1 MISDGYRVESFYDEL
16 FASDG
21 QPRASAKP
29 IVDRINALPD
39 GELQRRQ
46 RAAEAALLQM
56 GITFTVYDSDG
67 QLYVLEDNLR
77 CPSGISYVLENREIL
92 KHTLP
97 LLFEDMNIRPVDD
110 YPTWLLETLVYL
122 ASEHIDSPSVP

>member
-21 QPRASAKP
+21 QPRPSARP
-29 IVDRINALPD
+29 LIDRINTLPN
-39 GELQRRQ
+39 GELERRQ
-46 RAAEAALLQM
+46 RTAEAALLQM